1 MCHKQAA
8 VKKKEQEY
16 LADVNNVIVRDLH
29 AQIDTGRAMK
39 K

>member
-1 MCHKQAA
+1 
-8 VKKKEQEY
+8 

-39 K
+39 KW